1 MIDLIVEHRL
11 NGKWHERR
19 NRQPD
24 EMLVKFDNTDGYII
38 CAEGSYERRVYLREH
53 GYTFNSAA
61 SEWRWQLPADAT
73 EEDLKTEI
81 VKLAQTGPIA
91 LTDIELFSFVTD
103 EVLS

>member
-19 NRQPD
+19 NRQPN
-24 EMLVKFDNTDGYII
+24 EMLVGFNNTDGYIV
-38 CAEGSYERRVYLREH
+38 CAEGSYERRAYLKEH

>member
-1 MIDLIVEHRL
+1 MIALIVAHKFD
-11 NGKWHERR
+11 GQWHERR
-19 NRQPD
+19 NRQPN
-24 EMLVKFDNTDGYII
+24 EMLVGFNNTDGYIV
-38 CAEGSYERRVYLREH
+38 CAEGSYERRAYLKEH